1 MVQVLATIT
10 VASGCNVK
18 VTLHPVQVQA
28 AIHAAAIRPALWRRR
43 LCPLG
48 LLSTKSHNVV
58 HMLLAKALIVGAVP
72 AFASVQL
79 AILTLAESVHALCV
93 NPLVPC
99 RSIALQLVPS
109 KNAITR
115 CVLDVDVEVVAVHL
129 DNDVEVDLHV
139 VPDTLFDGKRVMLG
153 SAPPLAYL
161 GPQEDAG
168 DEEHG
173 DGPFAAA

>member
-1 MVQVLATIT
+1 MIQVLATIT
-10 VASGCNVK
+10 MASGCNVK

-28 AIHAAAIRPALWRRR
+28 TIHTAAIRPALWRRR

-72 AFASVQL
+72 AFTSVQL
-79 AILTLAESVHALCV
+79 AILTLAEPVHALCV
-93 NPLVPC
+93 NPLVPG
-99 RSIALQLVPS
+99 RGIALQLVS
-109 KNAITR
+109 SENAVTR
-115 CVLDVDVEVVAVHL
+115 CVLDVDVEVIAVHL
-129 DNDVEVDLHV
+129 DNNVEVDLHV
-139 VPDTLFDGKRVMLG
+139 VPDTLFDGKRVMLS

-161 GPQEDAG
+161 GPQEDGG

-173 DGPFAAA
+173 NGPFAAS